1 MEARQK
7 AESSSLIPYAMLY
20 REFETQ
26 EELDEQYDV
35 ESAVDDFVN
44 FRT

>member
-1 MEARQK
+1 
-7 AESSSLIPYAMLY
+7 MLY

-44 FRT
+44 FRI

>member
-1 MEARQK
+1 M
-7 AESSSLIPYAMLY
+7 PY

-44 FRT
+44 FRIQ